1 MALGTPENTK
11 RNKQL
16 FKLKSK
22 YTFTELA
29 QRFAITPTRAKQI
42 YYRERER
49 RKEG

>member
-1 MALGTPENTK
+1 MAYGTPENTK

-16 FKLKSK
+16 YSLKSR

-29 QRFAITPTRAKQI
+29 KRFNITPTRAKQI